1 MLFRWNFI
9 RMRVELRKIRGLV
22 KWLNYGKGVA
32 SARWMVFLCKWA
44 GLGWLWRITHTLNSR
59 RASATIGNTPMC
71 PSQGTNT
78 AFRLECYVGLFLR
91 QWQCSS
97 PSSIVVNVVDSP
109 SKLRYIYK
117 FSVPLV
123 LKWKQ
128 VKHPFRGIHMHT
140 FLRIC
145 M

>member
-1 MLFRWNFI
+1 M
-9 RMRVELRKIRGLV
+9 ERGLQAADG
-22 KWLNYGKGVA
+22 WFFYANELA
-32 SARWMVFLCKWA
+32 WA
-44 GLGWLWRITHTLNSR
+44 DYDVSHTLNSR
-59 RASATIGNTPMC
+59 RASTTIGNTPMC

-123 LKWKQ
+123 LK
-128 VKHPFRGIHMHT
+128 
-140 FLRIC
+140 
-145 M
+145 